1 MQRIQYTQKQIE
13 QLLEMCKVLFPEYK
27 NYHVNGAFLYLN
39 KGGIPLDAIPIFEF
53 CMTYLAQEVLGKQ
66 IPRSIME
73 RYPIFALESFMH
85 TLKSVEHYQ
94 HPVDYLYQE
103 FLKLK

>member
-39 KGGIPLDAIPIFEF
+39 KGKIPLDAIPIFEF
-53 CMTYLAQEVLGKQ
+53 CMTYLASKLLVMYDFTIYQTTGN
-66 IPRSIME
+66 
-73 RYPIFALESFMH
+73 FM
-85 TLKSVEHYQ
+85 YI
-94 HPVDYLYQE
+94 HPVDYLYEQ